1 MPKAKGLPNL
11 KRFYSKF
18 KLKKKTIFKTISTP
32 NIAELGVI
40 LELNSVNSMAF

>member
-1 MPKAKGLPNL
+1 MPKAKGLPIL
-11 KRFYSKF
+11 KRFYSQLNF
-18 KLKKKTIFKTISTP
+18 KKKTISTP